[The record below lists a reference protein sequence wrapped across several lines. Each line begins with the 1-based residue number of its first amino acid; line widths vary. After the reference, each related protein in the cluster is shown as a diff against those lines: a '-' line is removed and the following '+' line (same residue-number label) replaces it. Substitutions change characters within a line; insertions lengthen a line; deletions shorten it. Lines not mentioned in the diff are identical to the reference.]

1 MPTWISWSHL
11 PKGLCLQKTSWKYLQ
26 CPFRYPKAIWN
37 EIKNRN
43 SQVDS
48 YNMWGVTKIPWRR
61 ETLPTP
67 VFWPRQFLGVYSP
80 WGRKESDKIGW
91 LNNNSNEVSPFVKQ
105 RNQQYLHDCV
115 HVQVLIRVQLFA
127 ALWPVAPK
135 ILYPWN
141 FSCKNIEMDCHFL
154 LQGIFPTQGLN
165 PGLLHFN
172 ISKSALAGGFFSAE
186 PSGKQLI
193 TSLGYS
199 KVLHLESGTWD
210 VLTGDVNIQSCII
223 IAHMIMEWPCS
234 QSRKKS
240 LSKSS

>member
-1 MPTWISWSHL
+1 M
-11 PKGLCLQKTSWKYLQ
+11 
-26 CPFRYPKAIWN
+26 
-37 EIKNRN
+37 
-43 SQVDS
+43 
-48 YNMWGVTKIPWRR
+48 
-61 ETLPTP
+61 
-67 VFWPRQFLGVYSP
+67 
-80 WGRKESDKIGW
+80 
-91 LNNNSNEVSPFVKQ
+91 
-105 RNQQYLHDCV
+105 

-141 FSCKNIEMDCHFL
+141 FSGKNTEMECHFL

-210 VLTGDVNIQSCII
+210 VLAGDVNIQSCII

-234 QSRKKS
+234 
-240 LSKSS
+240 